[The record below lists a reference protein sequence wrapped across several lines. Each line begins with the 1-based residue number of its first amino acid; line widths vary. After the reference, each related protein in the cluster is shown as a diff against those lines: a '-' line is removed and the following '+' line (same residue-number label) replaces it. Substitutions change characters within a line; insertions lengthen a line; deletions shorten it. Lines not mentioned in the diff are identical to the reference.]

1 MSWVMTMPYKKP
13 LSAYKPIEWTKVRV
27 LLPIPVFDGYVPK
40 VGKIY
45 DAIRGT
51 MHRRQGK
58 IAKSEFCIVR
68 IKDKNIILRRTFGM
82 EPEYEEVLE

>member
-27 LLPIPVFDGYVPK
+27 LLPIPVFDGYVPE
-40 VGKIY
+40 VGKVY
-45 DAIRGT
+45 DAIRGQ
-51 MHRRQGK
+51 RQRFKGEK
-58 IAKSEFCIVR
+58 MPGEFCIVK
-68 IKDKNIILRRTFGM
+68 IKDKSIVLRRMHRM